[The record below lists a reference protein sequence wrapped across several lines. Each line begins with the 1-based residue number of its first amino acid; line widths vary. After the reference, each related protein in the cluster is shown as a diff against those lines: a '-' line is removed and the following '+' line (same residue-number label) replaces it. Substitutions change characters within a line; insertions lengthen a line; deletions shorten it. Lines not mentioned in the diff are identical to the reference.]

1 VSLVS
6 LMAQK
11 GVRMRI
17 VTVDCPVHGRV
28 TAFQGELD
36 GQTVGGTCPKCSED
50 RIQREEAER
59 MERNKNRDS
68 DPEYQLRRK
77 LATADVPDDA
87 IGCRFS
93 NFEICSDLL
102 GETVSFAKEVASGYK
117 RSIVLLGP
125 TGVGKT
131 HLGCAVL
138 ASAALQGRTILYTK
152 EPRMLREVRGTF
164 GRRTGQSEQEVFGR
178 LVAPDVLVIDELSD
192 EPMSKYEQ
200 TFMED
205 LIDDRI
211 TRHKGTVLISN
222 AMADAYKA
230 HLSDKI
236 RSRLVERGATFAL
249 VGDDWRRRHA

>member
-1 VSLVS
+1 MSLVS

-11 GVRMRI
+11 GVSMRL
-17 VTVDCPVHGRV
+17 VTIDCPAHGRV
-28 TAFQGELD
+28 LAFQGELD
-36 GQTVGGTCPKCSED
+36 GQIVGGTCPKCSEE
-50 RIQREEAER
+50 RMQRAEAER
-59 MERNKNRDS
+59 LEKTKNRES
-68 DPEYQLRRK
+68 DPEYQLCRK
-77 LATADVPDDA
+77 LAAADVPDDKVE
-87 IGCRFS
+87 CRFS

-102 GETVSFAKEVASGYK
+102 GEAVSFAKEVASGYK

-131 HLGCAVL
+131 HLGCAAL
-138 ASAALQGRTILYTK
+138 ASASLQGRTILYTK

-164 GRRTGQSEQEVFGR
+164 GRRTGQSEQEIFGR

-211 TRHKGTVLISN
+211 TRHKATVLISN
-222 AMADAYKA
+222 ATADAYKA

-249 VGDDWRRRHA
+249 VGDDWRRRV